1 MTWTACELRAGVEGA
16 GGVSGWFEFTVLM
29 VGNPVVTLRE
39 MCEARETLSPVAH
52 RAMIVWLLSRTWGLR
67 AWGGVTRRV
76 TVAPTEGRFFGCVVV
91 VVLEMPS
98 LPVLVV
104 IVLWPLG

>member
-1 MTWTACELRAGVEGA
+1 VEGA
-16 GGVSGWFEFTVLM
+16 GGISGWFEFTVLM
-29 VGNPVVTLRE
+29 VGNPVVTLSE
-39 MCEARETLSPVAH
+39 MCEARETLSPEAH
-52 RAMIVWLLSRTWGLR
+52 RAMIVWLLSRPWGLR
-67 AWGGVTRRV
+67 AWGGFTRRI
-76 TVAPTEGRFFGCVVV
+76 TVAPADGRFLGWSVVV